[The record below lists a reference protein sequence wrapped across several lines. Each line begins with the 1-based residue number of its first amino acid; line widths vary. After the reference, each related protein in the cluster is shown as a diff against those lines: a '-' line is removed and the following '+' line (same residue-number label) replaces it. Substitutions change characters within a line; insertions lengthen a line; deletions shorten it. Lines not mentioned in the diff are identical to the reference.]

1 MALSQNCGA
10 CRESTEI
17 FPFSMAFQPI
27 VDLQEHRIDGFE
39 ALVRGSEGQGA
50 GEVLAKVTAANL
62 YAFDQ
67 ACRVRAI
74 TLAMQLGL
82 DRRLSINFLPNAVY
96 EPKACIRRTLEAASS
111 VGFPTDRLTFEI
123 VESEALA
130 DVGHLRAIIQEYR
143 RHGIQT
149 ALDDFGT
156 GYSGLSRL
164 ADLKP
169 DIVKIDRSLIA
180 NCDQDGTRR
189 AILASMVS
197 LGREIGIKV
206 IFEGVERR
214 EEVETLRAVG
224 GRFMQGFCF
233 GRPLFERLA
242 TDDMIGW

>member
-1 MALSQNCGA
+1 VALSQNCGA